1 MVGYDGVFTDEGIEA
16 TSNGDL
22 LGERNSENT
31 VGDEWMIF
39 PSYKPPLTSGFSQ
52 LRTFDDPGERIYF
65 SKWIPHLLTA

>member
-22 LGERNSENT
+22 LGGNSENT

-39 PSYKPPLTSGFSQ
+39 PSYKPPLTSGFSR
-52 LRTFDDPGERIYF
+52 LRTF